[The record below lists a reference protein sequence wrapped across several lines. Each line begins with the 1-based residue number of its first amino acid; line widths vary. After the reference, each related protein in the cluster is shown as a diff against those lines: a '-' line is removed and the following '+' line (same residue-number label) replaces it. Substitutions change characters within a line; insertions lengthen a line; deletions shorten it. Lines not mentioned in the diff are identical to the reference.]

1 MICSWITS
9 FWSRHPL
16 SGLLDTLSNVEIGY
30 GWCTFYFRAP
40 FCFSLF
46 IFSLFVEHFLL
57 RVVIFYGEPL
67 VIYRGSSFWIEVEW
81 TSFIFPQRCLVLIPL
96 ICWRN
101 SPLLTLLIARDVR
114 AQNCESRS
122 KSMILVE
129 FLIPAYSYGCNES
142 GFELAPHCFS
152 AGHWG
157 EIFSLVSNFLSP
169 LNTGLLNFSAAV

>member
-1 MICSWITS
+1 MV
-9 FWSRHPL
+9 
-16 SGLLDTLSNVEIGY
+16 D
-30 GWCTFYFRAP
+30 A
-40 FCFSLF
+40 LF
-46 IFSLFVEHFLL
+46 IFAPLFAFHFSFFLFSWNIFFL
-57 RVVIFYGEPL
+57 RVMIFYGEPL

-81 TSFIFPQRCLVLIPL
+81 TSYIFPQSCLGLILL
-96 ICWRN
+96 ISWGN

-129 FLIPAYSYGCNES
+129 FLIPAHSYGCNES